1 MSPTTEDVW
10 QARLAR
16 EASVPEDRVARMQR
30 HNPAII
36 PRNHLVEAALVAAAE
51 HSDLAPLERLLAVL
65 ATPFDHARVP
75 AEFAEP
81 AGPAAPPYRTFC
93 GT

>member
-1 MSPTTEDVW
+1 
-10 QARLAR
+10 
-16 EASVPEDRVARMQR
+16 VPEARAARMQR

-36 PRNHLVEAALVAAAE
+36 PRNHKVEAALTAAAD
-51 HSDLAPLERLLAVL
+51 HGDLAPLERLLAAL

-81 AGPAAPPYRTFC
+81 ADSGARPYRTFC